1 MNINTVDK
9 EELGWAGLGWAG
21 AIVSTGRR
29 RGGTFV
35 PPHPDTGVNTGLT

>member
-9 EELGWAGLGWAG
+9 EELGWAG
-21 AIVSTGRR
+21 AIVSSGRR